1 MDRKIGKQLDRLESL
16 AYRVRVNRFI
26 LEYLGEWADDKA
38 DLYRDDRPNMT
49 DGEKIQNRDF
59 LKENFK
65 RYREILAQSSV
76 DMTRFETE
84 MMDIREQITRAADS
98 SHLNPGGDRK

>member
-49 DGEKIQNRDF
+49 DGEKIQNRLF
-59 LKENFK
+59 LKDNFA
-65 RYREILAQSSV
+65 RY
-76 DMTRFETE
+76 
-84 MMDIREQITRAADS
+84 MDILGQTPLDMIKFEADLMDVRKNIADQCF
-98 SHLNPGGDRK
+98 HEGGDDHE